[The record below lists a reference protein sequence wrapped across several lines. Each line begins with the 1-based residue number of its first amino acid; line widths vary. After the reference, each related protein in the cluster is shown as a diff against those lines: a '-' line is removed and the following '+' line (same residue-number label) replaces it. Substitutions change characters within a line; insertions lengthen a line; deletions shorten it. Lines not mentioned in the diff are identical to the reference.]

1 MGWMKDGSC
10 VLQPGIL
17 CAEFKRICND
27 YECGLDVITGVSSP
41 VVSWKSRMTAVQ
53 SWQRSWKVFSLRAAA
68 AACRRSARDQR
79 SKAGNPETVI
89 LDSFDPH
96 DQLHRRHSHSL
107 GGFGALQFGR
117 TERDVAQVIK
127 HPRRAVRVDPKDT
140 RPQHPMWRLFA
151 TNSNKRNTAST
162 QQYHDQV
169 ETQGSTREYDGGL
182 RPLAKQQSQW
192 STCRRCCSSPS
203 KSPAKAAHET
213 IFYGRWSRT
222 GQFCTAPKTGI
233 CRSIR

>member
-1 MGWMKDGSC
+1 MISSPT
-10 VLQPGIL
+10 QPGR
-17 CAEFKRICND
+17 FWP
-27 YECGLDVITGVSSP
+27 SP
-41 VVSWKSRMTAVQ
+41 V
-53 SWQRSWKVFSLRAAA
+53 
-68 AACRRSARDQR
+68 
-79 SKAGNPETVI
+79 
-89 LDSFDPH
+89 
-96 DQLHRRHSHSL
+96 
-107 GGFGALQFGR
+107 R

-127 HPRRAVRVDPKDT
+127 HPRRAVRVRVDPKGAPLHST
-140 RPQHPMWRLFA
+140 WRLFA
-151 TNSNKRNTAST
+151 TNSNKRNTASN

-213 IFYGRWSRT
+213 IVYGRRSRR